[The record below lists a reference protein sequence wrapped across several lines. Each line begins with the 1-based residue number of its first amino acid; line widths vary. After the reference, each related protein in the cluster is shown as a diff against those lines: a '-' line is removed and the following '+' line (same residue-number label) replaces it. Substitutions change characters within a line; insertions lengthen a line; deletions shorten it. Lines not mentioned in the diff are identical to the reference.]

1 MAYGDFKDLSR
12 RIVSSQVLRDEG
24 SNICKKLKLDGY
36 QSVLALTV
44 YNFFKENILT
54 LILQMVILH
63 VNGQIP

>member
-1 MAYGDFKDLSR
+1 MAYGGFKDLSR

-24 SNICKKLKLDGY
+24 YNICKKLKLDGY

>member
-1 MAYGDFKDLSR
+1 MAYGGFKDLSR

-63 VNGQIP
+63 VNSQIP

>member
-1 MAYGDFKDLSR
+1 MAYGGFKDLSR
-12 RIVSSQVLRDEG
+12 RIVSSQVLRDEA